1 MANEEPL
8 VVVEADVDIARE
20 VVGKYCGNSR
30 GGVVG
35 KGETS
40 LRRSRCRGAF
50 EGALSAED

>member
-8 VVVEADVDIARE
+8 VVMKAGVNIMRE
-20 VVGKYCGNSR
+20 VIGKDGGDSR